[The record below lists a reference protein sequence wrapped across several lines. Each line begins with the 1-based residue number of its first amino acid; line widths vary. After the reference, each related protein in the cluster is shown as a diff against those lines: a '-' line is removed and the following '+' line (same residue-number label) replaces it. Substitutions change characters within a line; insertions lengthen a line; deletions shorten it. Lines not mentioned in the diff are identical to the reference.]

1 MVHQLWTTAA
11 TIVFDPIINQSIE
24 TDKQTILREKLFTL
38 SRDNTQQRSL
48 TLSCISSNNVETK
61 FLACVKLYSIKKK
74 INHKRNKSKKKKE
87 TQTDQVV
94 TTSTTDGLL
103 MVYWKYNMVTVHTHT
118 HKHTK
123 LALLNVW
130 EWFESRETKN
140 QQVTW

>member
-48 TLSCISSNNVETK
+48 TLSCISSNNNETK

-74 INHKRNKSKKKKE
+74 NKSQAKQVKKKGD
-87 TQTDQVV
+87 TNRP
-94 TTSTTDGLL
+94 SCYNFYYWWSTDGLL
-103 MVYWKYNMVTVHTHT
+103 
-118 HKHTK
+118 
-123 LALLNVW
+123 
-130 EWFESRETKN
+130 EI
-140 QQVTW
+140 

>member
-11 TIVFDPIINQSIE
+11 TIVFDPIIKQSIE

-48 TLSCISSNNVETK
+48 TLSCISSNNNETK

-74 INHKRNKSKKKKE
+74 INHKRNKSKKKE

-94 TTSTTDGLL
+94 TTITTTTDGLL
-103 MVYWKYNMVTVHTHT
+103 
-118 HKHTK
+118 
-123 LALLNVW
+123 
-130 EWFESRETKN
+130 EI
-140 QQVTW
+140 

>member
-48 TLSCISSNNVETK
+48 TLSCISSNNNETK

-74 INHKRNKSKKKKE
+74 KKSQAKQVKKKGD
-87 TQTDQVV
+87 TNRP
-94 TTSTTDGLL
+94 SCYNFYYWWSTDGLL
-103 MVYWKYNMVTVHTHT
+103 
-118 HKHTK
+118 
-123 LALLNVW
+123 
-130 EWFESRETKN
+130 EI
-140 QQVTW
+140 

>member
-74 INHKRNKSKKKKE
+74 NKSQAKQVKKKRRHK
-87 TQTDQVV
+87 QTKLLQLLLL
-94 TTSTTDGLL
+94 LL

-118 HKHTK
+118 HNHTK

>member
-11 TIVFDPIINQSIE
+11 AIVFDPIIKQSIE
-24 TDKQTILREKLFTL
+24 TDKQAILGGKLFTL

-48 TLSCISSNNVETK
+48 TLSCISSNNNETK

-74 INHKRNKSKKKKE
+74 INHKRNKSKKKRRHK
-87 TQTDQVV
+87 QTKLLQLLLL
-94 TTSTTDGLL
+94 LL
-103 MVYWKYNMVTVHTHT
+103 MVYWKYNMVTVHT
-118 HKHTK
+118 HTK

>member
-74 INHKRNKSKKKKE
+74 NKSQAKQVKKKGD
-87 TQTDQVV
+87 TNRPSCYYYYWW
-94 TTSTTDGLL
+94 STGNII
-103 MVYWKYNMVTVHTHT
+103 W
-118 HKHTK
+118 
-123 LALLNVW
+123 
-130 EWFESRETKN
+130 
-140 QQVTW
+140 

>member
-1 MVHQLWTTAA
+1 MVRNLTHKL
-11 TIVFDPIINQSIE
+11 
-24 TDKQTILREKLFTL
+24 KILGWLGLDFSLFLYSSFLYLLFREKLFTL

-74 INHKRNKSKKKKE
+74 NKSQAKQVKKKE

-123 LALLNVW
+123 LALLNV
-130 EWFESRETKN
+130 
-140 QQVTW
+140 

>member
-11 TIVFDPIINQSIE
+11 AIVFDPIIKQSIE

-48 TLSCISSNNVETK
+48 TLSCISSNNNETK

-74 INHKRNKSKKKKE
+74 INHKRNKSKKKE

-118 HKHTK
+118 NTQ
-123 LALLNVW
+123 N
-130 EWFESRETKN
+130 
-140 QQVTW
+140 

>member
-11 TIVFDPIINQSIE
+11 AIVFDPIINQSIE

-74 INHKRNKSKKKKE
+74 NKSQAKQVKKKE

-118 HKHTK
+118 QSHKISTTK
-123 LALLNVW
+123 CLRMIRIKGN
-130 EWFESRETKN
+130 
-140 QQVTW
+140 

>member
-74 INHKRNKSKKKKE
+74 NKSQAKQVKKKE

-118 HKHTK
+118 QSHKISTTK
-123 LALLNVW
+123 CLRMIRIKGN
-130 EWFESRETKN
+130 
-140 QQVTW
+140 

>member
-48 TLSCISSNNVETK
+48 TLSCISSNNNETK

-74 INHKRNKSKKKKE
+74 KITSETSQKKGD
-87 TQTDQVV
+87 TNRP
-94 TTSTTDGLL
+94 SCYNFYYWWSTDGLL
-103 MVYWKYNMVTVHTHT
+103 
-118 HKHTK
+118 
-123 LALLNVW
+123 
-130 EWFESRETKN
+130 EI
-140 QQVTW
+140 

>member
-11 TIVFDPIINQSIE
+11 AIVFDPIINQSIE
-24 TDKQTILREKLFTL
+24 TDKQTSNIRGKLFTL

-48 TLSCISSNNVETK
+48 TLSCISSNNNETK

-74 INHKRNKSKKKKE
+74 NHKRNKSKKKE

>member
-11 TIVFDPIINQSIE
+11 AIVFDPIIKQSIE
-24 TDKQTILREKLFTL
+24 TDKQAILGGKLFTL

-74 INHKRNKSKKKKE
+74 NKSQAKQVKKKKE

-94 TTSTTDGLL
+94 TTITTTTDGLL
-103 MVYWKYNMVTVHTHT
+103 
-118 HKHTK
+118 
-123 LALLNVW
+123 
-130 EWFESRETKN
+130 EI
-140 QQVTW
+140 